1 MGYNESV
8 VYFYLLLIDE
18 DRRKCWYF
26 NFRNLVI
33 DLFCFFI
40 RIEGSLV
47 GINLVDLNIFVM
59 VYRFID

>member
-40 RIEGSLV
+40 RGKF
-47 GINLVDLNIFVM
+47 GWNKFG
-59 VYRFID
+59 